1 MQDFQLYL
9 KECMDGVP
17 ATSWDPES
25 FHPTDVKERDEVNF
39 VLSDLTDT
47 PSLDPVITY
56 ERIRQV
62 LLGLGCEVPLASSYA
77 EEFSETEGEL
87 ILPLVQTPEQLVM
100 FLYFAFL
107 QNEDDLTYDI
117 LAEIVTATELEEI
130 LNETE

>member
-17 ATSWDPES
+17 ATSWDP
-25 FHPTDVKERDEVNF
+25 TTIDLLDIGKRDEINF
-39 VLSDLTDT
+39 TLSDMTNI

-56 ERIRQV
+56 EQV
-62 LLGLGCEVPLASSYA
+62 REVLARLGCELPLASSHA
-77 EEFSETEGEL
+77 EEFSETDGEL
-87 ILPLVQTPEQLVM
+87 ILPVIASGTQESM

-107 QNEDDLTYDI
+107 QDVDLTYDV
-117 LAEIVTATELEEI
+117 LAEIVTTDELEEI